1 MSINPCSSV
10 KFSQRRVLWYSS
22 LTAVLLF
29 ACVRGVTA
37 QNAASGTDWVM
48 LSPEG
53 EEFSISMPKQP
64 TTETGEQTYHKMQL
78 KTRLYLSAAK
88 SGPVLAVASMSGI
101 KSNPALYSEFQRLNS
116 YVDAFKDWFP
126 EKIGRKAAMSKL
138 SLVSSKTLNGNE
150 GRVYRITIGDLSGV
164 VEVYATRKRFYAVT
178 VLNTT
183 KDNELQER
191 FLSSFILPEKS
202 LDAPSVA
209 QQPQPSTPQPQSEAT
224 ITADPAVNQPNKPS
238 GEDQKKEQPSEQP
251 ATDVKPQENAD
262 AQAANSEKKRGP
274 INGGVLN
281 SKALYLPKP
290 DYPAEAYQAKA
301 SGSVIVQVT
310 IDEQGSVIAAHAVSG
325 HMLLQGPCVAAARQ
339 ARFSPTTLMGEPVK
353 VTGVITYHFGGN

>member
-1 MSINPCSSV
+1 MSIHPCSLV
-10 KFSQRRVLWYSS
+10 KFSQRRMLWYSS
-22 LTAVLLF
+22 LTAVVLLT
-29 ACVRGVTA
+29 CLRGAIAQTA
-37 QNAASGTDWVM
+37 APGTDWVM
-48 LSPEG
+48 LTPEG

-64 TTETGEQTYHKMQL
+64 ITETGEQTYHKMQL

-88 SGPVLAVASMSGI
+88 PGPVLAVASMSGI

-126 EKIGRKAAMSKL
+126 EKIGRKTAMAKL
-138 SLVSSKTLNGNE
+138 SLLTSKTLNGNE
-150 GRVYRITIGDLSGV
+150 GRVYRMTIGDLNGV

-209 QQPQPSTPQPQSEAT
+209 RQPQPSTQQPQDEGVTVAP
-224 ITADPAVNQPNKPS
+224 DPALNKPS
-238 GEDQKKEQPSEQP
+238 GEEQKKEQPSEQP
-251 ATDVKPQENAD
+251 ANDVKPQENAD
-262 AQAANSEKKRGP
+262 APASNSEKKRGP

-281 SKALYLPKP
+281 GKALYLPKP
-290 DYPAEAYQAKA
+290 DYPTEAYQAKA
-301 SGSVIVQVT
+301 SGSVVVQVT
-310 IDEQGSVIAAHAVSG
+310 VDEQGSVIAARAVSG